1 MPRRGDNIRKRKDGR
16 WEARY
21 KKGVNEKG
29 NAVYGS
35 VYGSSYYEVREK
47 RDQILQENYTGRT
60 ISVGNSKLFRD
71 VVLLWE
77 NSNRIRLKGATKCKY
92 HYLIDTHILPE
103 LGNRKISQLTSSQI
117 NAFLADKLDHGR
129 LDGRG
134 GLSPAYVR
142 SMMLI
147 INAVMKF
154 AAIENMCEPL
164 RSGILKPSVISKEPP
179 ILSVAD
185 QKKLEAVLL
194 TNPDETKLGILISL
208 YAGLR
213 IGEVCALTWN
223 DIDLP
228 NRVMY
233 VRHTV
238 ARVSNE
244 GENGNVSSKLI
255 IDTPKT
261 ASSLRCIPICSTLH
275 TALSNFPVHS
285 QEKYVVSKDDGF
297 VSPRTYEYRYHK
309 LLQESD
315 VQRVNYHALRH
326 TFATRCIEAGVDV
339 KSLSEILGHSDVAI
353 TLNTYVHSSMELKR
367 LQLEKI
373 TV

>member
-1 MPRRGDNIRKRKDGR
+1 M
-16 WEARY
+16 
-21 KKGVNEKG
+21 
-29 NAVYGS
+29 YGS
-35 VYGSSYYEVREK
+35 VYGSSYCEVREK
-47 RDQILQENYTGRT
+47 RNQILQKRYTT
-60 ISVGNSKLFRD
+60 ASEGNPKLFRD
-71 VVLLWE
+71 AVLLWE

-92 HYLIDTHILPE
+92 HYLIDTHILPD

-129 LDGRG
+129 LDGKG

-142 SMMLI
+142 SIMLI

-154 AAIENMCEPL
+154 AATEKMCEPL
-164 RSGILKPSVISKEPP
+164 RSEILKPPVLSKVPA
-179 ILSVAD
+179 ILSAAD

-194 TNPDETKLGILISL
+194 TDPDETKLGILISL

-228 NRVMY
+228 NRILY

-238 ARVSNE
+238 ARVRNE
-244 GENGNVSSKLI
+244 GENENAALI

-275 TALSNFPVHS
+275 AALSNFPAHS

-309 LLQESD
+309 LLRENNIQS
-315 VQRVNYHALRH
+315 VNYHALRH

-339 KSLSEILGHSDVAI
+339 KSLSEILGHSDVTI
-353 TLNTYVHSSMELKR
+353 TLNTYVHSSMEQKR
-367 LQLEKI
+367 IQLEKI